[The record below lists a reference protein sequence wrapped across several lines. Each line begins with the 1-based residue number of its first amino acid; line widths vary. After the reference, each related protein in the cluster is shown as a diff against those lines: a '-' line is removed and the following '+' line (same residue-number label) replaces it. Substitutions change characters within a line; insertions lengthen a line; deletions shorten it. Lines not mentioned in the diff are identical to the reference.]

1 MVYYKS
7 QETKDKKQKT
17 IYRGDSMINLVFSSV
32 MFIMFNVLIFSTYFY
47 MNNKYK
53 DIQSSLL
60 EDLKKAIKILLV
72 LDTIILMILIY
83 LFSIM

>member
-1 MVYYKS
+1 
-7 QETKDKKQKT
+7 
-17 IYRGDSMINLVFSSV
+17 MISLVFSSV
-32 MFIMFNVLIFSTYFY
+32 MFIMFNVLIFSAYFY

-60 EDLKKAIKILLV
+60 KDLKKGIKVLLV

-83 LFSIM
+83 LFSIL

>member
-1 MVYYKS
+1 
-7 QETKDKKQKT
+7 
-17 IYRGDSMINLVFSSV
+17 MINLVFSSV
-32 MFIMFNVLIFSTYFY
+32 MFIVFNALIFSAYIF

-60 EDLKKAIKILLV
+60 KDLKKAIKILLV
-72 LDTIILMILIY
+72 LDTIILMVLIY

>member
-1 MVYYKS
+1 
-7 QETKDKKQKT
+7 
-17 IYRGDSMINLVFSSV
+17 MINLVSLVFSSV
-32 MFIMFNVLIFSTYFY
+32 MFIVFNALIFSAYFY

-60 EDLKKAIKILLV
+60 KDLKKAIKMLLI
-72 LDTIILMILIY
+72 LDTIILMVLIY